1 MFAGYNIIKC
11 SRLKLI
17 HKLVYSRSLNFV
29 QALTSTDNTSIFR
42 MTTVVGSD
50 SSMITVEE
58 RGLRATAHKV
68 VKENGSSSLSKECKE
83 WGAGG
88 YWKVKILYE
97 TWLILC
103 KINDSIAKRLGNRL
117 PPFNATRFSS
127 VAEQL

>member
-17 HKLVYSRSLNFV
+17 HKLAYSRSLNFA
-29 QALTSTDNTSIFR
+29 QALTCTDHTSVCR
-42 MTTVVGSD
+42 MKTVVVSD

-58 RGLRATAHKV
+58 RGFRATAHKV
-68 VKENGSSSLSKECKE
+68 VKENESSSWSEECKV
-83 WGAGG
+83 WGADG

-97 TWLILC
+97 TWLILL
-103 KINDSIAKRLGNRL
+103 NVSVAKRLGNRL
-117 PPFNATRFSS
+117 PLFNASS